1 MSDRMGDRPHM
12 QANPHVAFHEA
23 LLDFADEPTPRN
35 VRRYLAAS
43 LLLERAAATPPKK
56 KGSTRW
62 FEREQQSPSPSSR

>member
-1 MSDRMGDRPHM
+1 M
-12 QANPHVAFHEA
+12 QSNPDVAFHEA
-23 LLDFADEPTPRN
+23 LLDLADEPTPRN

-62 FEREQQSPSPSSR
+62 SEREQPSPSRSSR